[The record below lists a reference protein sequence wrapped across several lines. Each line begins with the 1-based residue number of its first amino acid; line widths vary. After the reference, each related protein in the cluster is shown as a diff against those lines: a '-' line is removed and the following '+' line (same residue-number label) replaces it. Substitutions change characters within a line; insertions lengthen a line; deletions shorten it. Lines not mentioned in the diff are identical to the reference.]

1 MKKTI
6 FTLFA
11 ILTIS
16 ISLANSKP
24 NFTLSNSSIDTSSA
38 YLFLDVGKCI
48 HAIAFDNYGE
58 LYVAGC
64 QDIYRIS
71 SNKEIIHITS
81 LTDTTDKTIIWAMNF
96 NTDNDLFIAAKDR
109 IVKLDKSG
117 KLSTVINENFD
128 GPAGVSDVRFDKSG
142 NLYAVYGN
150 TVACYDSK
158 LNKTIVVDGNKF
170 EPAIKWAVGIE
181 FDQYE
186 NYLFIGD
193 CNAQQLLA
201 VPFKN
206 RDYTIEI
213 KTYPSKWGQYLTKDL
228 KGNLY
233 LTMLGKGTES
243 EFLRVQENM
252 QSEYLTVK
260 NKPFQ
265 DRKEHKKTIA
275 YGRFGSGADAIFC
288 VIGNKIYCYPIQ
300 GFEKVEP

>member
-6 FTLFA
+6 FILFA
-11 ILTIS
+11 ILTVS
-16 ISLANSKP
+16 ISLANSRP
-24 NFTLSNSSIDTSSA
+24 NFTLNDSIENTDSA
-38 YLFLDVGKCI
+38 YLFLDAGKCI
-48 HAIAFDNYGE
+48 HAIAFDNNGE

-64 QDIYRIS
+64 QDIYRIN
-71 SNKEIIHITS
+71 SNKEIVHIAS
-81 LTDTTDKTIIWAMNF
+81 LTDTTDKTIIWAMDF

-117 KLSTVINENFD
+117 KHATVIKENFD

-142 NLYAVYGN
+142 NLFAAYGN
-150 TVACYDSK
+150 KIASYDSQW
-158 LNKTIVVDGNKF
+158 NKKIVVDGSKF
-170 EPAIKWAVGIE
+170 DPTITWAVGIE
-181 FDQYE
+181 FDQDE

-193 CNAQQLLA
+193 CNGQQLLA

-206 RDYTIEI
+206 PDYTKEI

-228 KGNLY
+228 EGNLY
-233 LTMLGKGTES
+233 LTMLGKGTQS

-252 QSEYLTVK
+252 QPEYLTVK

-275 YGRFGSGADAIFC
+275 YGSFGSDEEAIFC
-288 VIGNKIYCYPIQ
+288 IIGNKIYWYPLQ
-300 GFEKVEP
+300 DFEKVEP